1 MDGNFYTETYTY
13 REGRILLYKRPNSK
27 NFQCRLRVKGIK
39 GYTVKSCDTS
49 NLGEAVQFAEDLYD
63 NLRFKKLNNLPLKT
77 KTFKQIFDEWFQKA
91 DKSEKRQEFYQGRA
105 KLYWFPYFGNY
116 KIEEITESIIDDYWP
131 WRKNYY
137 KDNPEKLKG
146 NVKEDPAAQSLKM
159 EKTAIQEILDYAHRR
174 GYIRVV
180 PKINFNPRT
189 KSENRATFTED
200 EYGKLTMNLQLWA
213 FEDAKTSDSYQRQ
226 MICNLV
232 MFLANTGIRPSEY
245 YKIKWKDITIHNQ
258 NGIKLLYISVPDN
271 TKTGR
276 RIVVGLPETYTCFE
290 SIKSFSKYTKEND
303 YVFTNYDGTSMKN
316 WTKTYKS
323 KLEEWKLYLDDEG
336 NPRPPYSLRHYY
348 ATQRLLEGVQVYDLA
363 KNMGTSVKQIEN
375 HYGHVLAT
383 QKTNEL
389 ILGAGIST
397 PQQFVQD
404 YASFIK
410 TATKEDLKKL
420 RNNVLT
426 GTAKRINIDGINV
439 YGLTATDY
447 KLDNPDEVITTF
459 LGHFTYQNHEYALIT
474 FLDAPKGIKST
485 FGFNSSGWNATELAR
500 KIVESVVLNANLTK

>member
-389 ILGAGIST
+389 ILGAGISSWQEYQESDEYKLAQEEIKADQEEIAKSKEYIRQLQSDMEHFKRMSSECDRIAENAIKYYDEYIENALKEMDEKALKQYRSKLVKLAKKHKNHPEINDET
-397 PQQFVQD
+397 IARVD
-404 YASFIK
+404 YY
-410 TATKEDLKKL
+410 LNKL
-420 RNNVLT
+420 
-426 GTAKRINIDGINV
+426 INV
-439 YGLTATDY
+439 G
-447 KLDNPDEVITTF
+447 
-459 LGHFTYQNHEYALIT
+459 
-474 FLDAPKGIKST
+474 
-485 FGFNSSGWNATELAR
+485 
-500 KIVESVVLNANLTK
+500 